1 MWLYFTVGLALEQ
14 GPKTVTM
21 KVLVL
26 LTLPELEVSVELRQE
41 VRVNKYSTEY
51 TVPVAKV
58 LIKLKFPGPT
68 ERQRENMGEEIMLK
82 NVPINLRGAG
92 LVGRPSSCKLG
103 LPYYLHG
110 CKVHLHAL
118 IHVLSCINVLLSQLP
133 PSLCSK
139 YLSLLLPP

>member
-82 NVPINLRGAG
+82 NVPINLRRAG

-103 LPYYLHG
+103 LP
-110 CKVHLHAL
+110 
-118 IHVLSCINVLLSQLP
+118 
-133 PSLCSK
+133 
-139 YLSLLLPP
+139 